1 MNEIEL
7 LDILLVKGWGNAN
20 GKLSSPS
27 SDWSEVEED
36 ALLHLMTSYDYTYG
50 GIK

>member
-1 MNEIEL
+1 MSEIES
-7 LDILLVKGWGNAN
+7 LDILLCKGWGNSN

-27 SDWSEVEED
+27 ADWSPEEED
-36 ALLHLMTSYDYTYG
+36 ALLHLMTSHDYTYG